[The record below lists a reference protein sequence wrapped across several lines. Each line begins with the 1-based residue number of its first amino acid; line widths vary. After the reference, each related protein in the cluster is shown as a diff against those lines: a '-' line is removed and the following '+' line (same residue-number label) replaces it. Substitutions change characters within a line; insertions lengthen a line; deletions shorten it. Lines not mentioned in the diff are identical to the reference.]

1 MIEHQRSVSFKDV
14 AVGFTQ
20 EEWHRLNPAQRA
32 LYRDVMLE
40 TYSNLVSVGYE
51 GTKPDVILKLEEEEA
66 PWISEAA
73 RPGCYCQEDFWEV
86 NVQRKRHQD
95 LLLRQGTFISKK
107 TLSKERSH
115 SCNKVGRIA
124 LRRAELFPPTQ
135 TPSNWVACGK
145 SLKRNL
151 NLIGFKSNCSKKQYE
166 CFGYGKLLPFI
177 NHDRRLN
184 GENPLECSQ
193 CEKVFSHNPALIH
206 KPATNSLVYKRKR
219 ALPTE
224 KPHVCSEC
232 GKAFCYKS
240 EFIRHQRSHTGEKPY
255 GCSDC
260 GKAFSHKSTLIKH
273 QRIHTGVRPFE
284 CSFCEK
290 AFTQKSH
297 RTEHQRTHTG
307 ERPFVCSECGKSF
320 GEKSYLNVH
329 RKMHTG
335 EKPYRCRECGKSF
348 SQKSCLNKHWRTHTG
363 EKPYGCSECG
373 KAFYQKPNLNRHLKI
388 HARKNDYRNENLIIV
403 GKP

>member
-1 MIEHQRSVSFKDV
+1 MFHSVCAILYLYSPLPCIGALGYGSGFLFIYCVLFQFEGISLSSFIPNHHNRKIHKEW
-14 AVGFTQ
+14 FTV
-20 EEWHRLNPAQRA
+20 LSP
-32 LYRDVMLE
+32 
-40 TYSNLVSVGYE
+40 
-51 GTKPDVILKLEEEEA
+51 
-66 PWISEAA
+66 
-73 RPGCYCQEDFWEV
+73 EDIWQV
-86 NVQRKRHQD
+86 NVPRGRQQGV
-95 LLLRQGTFISKK
+95 LLRQGTFISKN
-107 TLSKERSH
+107 TLPKERSH
-115 SCNKVGRIA
+115 KCDNVGKISI
-124 LRRAELFPPTQ
+124 LSTDLFPSIQSPN
-135 TPSNWVACGK
+135 NWDPCGK
-145 SLKRNL
+145 SLKYNLDLAGFRRN
-151 NLIGFKSNCSKKQYE
+151 SSKKQDEFY
-166 CFGYGKLLPFI
+166 GYGKLLQHM
-177 NHDRRLN
+177 NHDRRLI
-184 GENPLECSQ
+184 GERLWECNQ
-193 CEKVFSHNPALIH
+193 CERAFSHNPALMC
-206 KPATNSLVYKRKR
+206 KAAVTNSVVYKRKR
-219 ALPTE
+219 VPPTE
-224 KPHVCSEC
+224 KPHICSEC

-284 CSFCEK
+284 CFFCGK

-363 EKPYGCSECG
+363 EKPYGCDECG
-373 KAFYQKPNLNRHLKI
+373 KAFYQKPNLSRHQKI
-388 HARKNDYRNENLIIV
+388 HARKNAYRNENLMIV